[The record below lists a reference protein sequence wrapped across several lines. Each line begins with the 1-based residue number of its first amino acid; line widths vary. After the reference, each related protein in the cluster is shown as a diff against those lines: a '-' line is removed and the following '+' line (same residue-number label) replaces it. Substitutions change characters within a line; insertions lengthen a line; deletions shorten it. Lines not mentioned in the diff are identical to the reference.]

1 MEGILRHDKV
11 WPHQLI
17 DVLASRILNE
27 SDYDEGVDFS
37 DIVVVLPS
45 LSSASAC
52 SHRLMALA
60 GRGVLLPFFTTFDAW
75 SRQVPQPFGV
85 ETKRYRELLIYH
97 EL

>member
-27 SDYDEGVDFS
+27 SDSDEGVDFS

-60 GRGVLLPFFTTFDAW
+60 GRGVLLP
-75 SRQVPQPFGV
+75 
-85 ETKRYRELLIYH
+85 
-97 EL
+97 